1 MNNNDFTQYHSTNGA
16 AVGLNIRNN
25 QFAVGVDNKKNIINN
40 SSIHDKKSPEYV
52 EFTQKCVQAILEVN
66 YELIRACIEYQ
77 KQGWA
82 RLRSNLSYLATIA
95 DELNGNPSGN
105 VIKSVNLP
113 DLTPLPIPRGLVGQ
127 KLNSLIQQA
136 VQIFS
141 DHKKFHPNNS
151 SVIINSINNHNT
163 NINNNISNNNNKV
176 INSNIM
182 ANTNSS
188 SSSSSQQYKLS
199 PNNAMAQQFQQNQ
212 SAQQQQNMTDYNAAI
227 MAVAAATNQDRFPTG
242 FMTTADAVTNTGI
255 GNTGYNPTNAYHM
268 VRYPSTNSDG
278 ISSSEDGSVVG
289 VGGSGNNMIAGNLL
303 VGNSLENNVIGINDL
318 AAVNGFGNSGIPSST
333 IELGINE

>member
-1 MNNNDFTQYHSTNGA
+1 MNPNFENQEQYPCGFSNPGIEINNNNNYVQTHNSSTAA

-77 KQGWA
+77 KQGW
-82 RLRSNLSYLATIA
+82 
-95 DELNGNPSGN
+95 

-182 ANTNSS
+182 TNTNSS

-227 MAVAAATNQDRFPTG
+227 MAVAAATNQDSDAYNILRPLVGFPTG

-268 VRYPSTNSDG
+268 QQLMD
-278 ISSSEDGSVVG
+278 SEIVG
-289 VGGSGNNMIAGNLL
+289 FQ
-303 VGNSLENNVIGINDL
+303 
-318 AAVNGFGNSGIPSST
+318 AVQ
-333 IELGINE
+333 

>member
-1 MNNNDFTQYHSTNGA
+1 MNNNDFTQYHSTNGGVAYTSTKNNNNNTSNSNNVQQMNPNFENQEQYPCGFSNPA

-77 KQGWA
+77 KQGW
-82 RLRSNLSYLATIA
+82 
-95 DELNGNPSGN
+95 

-227 MAVAAATNQDRFPTG
+227 MAVAAATNQDSDAYNILRPLVRIMPSSIIGFPTG

-268 VRYPSTNSDG
+268 QQLMD
-278 ISSSEDGSVVG
+278 SEIVG
-289 VGGSGNNMIAGNLL
+289 FQ
-303 VGNSLENNVIGINDL
+303 
-318 AAVNGFGNSGIPSST
+318 AVQ
-333 IELGINE
+333 

>member
-1 MNNNDFTQYHSTNGA
+1 MNPNFENQEQYPCGFSNPGIEINNNNNYVQTHNSSTAA

-77 KQGWA
+77 KQGWVNA
-82 RLRSNLSYLATIA
+82 QDMALYGDFFFT

-182 ANTNSS
+182 TNTNSS

-227 MAVAAATNQDRFPTG
+227 MAVAAATNQDSDAYNILRPLVGIMPSSIIGFPTG

-268 VRYPSTNSDG
+268 
-278 ISSSEDGSVVG
+278 
-289 VGGSGNNMIAGNLL
+289 
-303 VGNSLENNVIGINDL
+303 
-318 AAVNGFGNSGIPSST
+318 
-333 IELGINE
+333 